1 METGGKVFAL
11 TFRDCPGAE
20 TRAKKKSEN
29 SFRDYVCKPSKF
41 SLGAARPGQFLG

>member
-11 TFRDCPGAE
+11 TFCDCPSAE

-29 SFRDYVCKPSKF
+29 FRDYVCKPAKF